1 VRAAYESLGKPTD
14 LVVIGVR
21 VLVRSASAYAGLR
34 LPSAVGVP
42 LRTTDDRI
50 NAIFRNL
57 PRRAGC
63 WGQDFRADAFA
74 ERLSDRLKAVVES
87 SLHIDADRSSLTAR
101 HQAIVAAA
109 CAWRSSG
116 QRGSPTLANKSCAP
130 YEVID
135 SVHRLLGGRQAEEV
149 LTAQDTIAV
158 AALGLAYGGLASM
171 TRCYWCFRWAYPGQ
185 SRCTFHSLAGE
196 VPGSAKEKQRRYKEA
211 LVVSGKIGMS
221 GFSQS
226 PRYFRFS
233 ASDIHWGVART
244 TWGTT
249 LAREEAVRQR
259 LMDALGRSPRLC
271 AAAAKDKVDLLSI
284 DPIRI
289 VDELRNWLDP
299 AEFRPKVL
307 VQEVYAAERWYRC
320 ASEAL
325 PGRRG
330 TGRRKEDRIDA
341 ALELAGVPGATLPSV
356 AAALQIS
363 RSTISKWFVRYA
375 ERRDVRRLHRLL
387 APRGYRN
394 SIVKLA
400 SARAATEAAKGS
412 QTADL
417 RSRGGSWRLCR
428 MPAVTDRH
436 KPATAESA

>member
-1 VRAAYESLGKPTD
+1 MRAAYECLGRPTD
-14 LVVIGVR
+14 LVAIGVR

-34 LPSAVGVP
+34 LPSAVGAP

-63 WGQDFRADAFA
+63 WGQDFLADAFA
-74 ERLSDRLKAVVES
+74 ERLSGRLKAVVENS
-87 SLHIDADRSSLTAR
+87 VHTGEARPSLTAH

-109 CAWRSSG
+109 YAWRSG
-116 QRGSPTLANKSCAP
+116 QRGGPASPNKSCAP
-130 YEVID
+130 HEVID
-135 SVHRLLGGRQAEEV
+135 SVRRLLKGRQAEEA
-149 LTAQDTIAV
+149 LTVQDTIAV
-158 AALGLAYGGLASM
+158 AALGLAYGGLVSM
-171 TRCYWCFRWAYPGQ
+171 TRCYWCFRWAFPGQ

-211 LVVSGKIGMS
+211 VVVSRQIGMS

-226 PRYFRFS
+226 PRYYGFC
-233 ASDIHWGVART
+233 ANDIHWAVARSI
-244 TWGTT
+244 WGTT

-259 LMDALGRSPRLC
+259 LIDALARSPRLC
-271 AAAAKDKVDLLSI
+271 SAAAKDNVDLLSM
-284 DPIRI
+284 DPRQI

-330 TGRRKEDRIDA
+330 TGCRKEDRIDA
-341 ALELAGVPGATLPSV
+341 ALQLAGVPGATLPSV
-356 AAALQIS
+356 AAAMQIS
-363 RSTISKWFVRYA
+363 PSTISKWFVRYA

-387 APRGYRN
+387 VPRGYRN

-400 SARAATEAAKGS
+400 SVRAATEAAKGS
-412 QTADL
+412 QTAD
-417 RSRGGSWRLCR
+417 RWPCTGS
-428 MPAVTDRH
+428 
-436 KPATAESA
+436 

>member
-1 VRAAYESLGKPTD
+1 MRAAYESLGKPTD

-34 LPSAVGVP
+34 LPSAAGVP

-63 WGQDFRADAFA
+63 WGQDFRADTFA
-74 ERLSDRLKAVVES
+74 ERLSDRLKAVVGN
-87 SLHIDADRSSLTAR
+87 SLHIEDDRPSLTAR

-109 CAWRSSG
+109 YAWRSSR
-116 QRGSPTLANKSCAP
+116 QRGSPTLADKSCAP
-130 YEVID
+130 HEVID

-149 LTAQDTIAV
+149 LTVQDTIAV
-158 AALGLAYGGLASM
+158 AALSLAYGGLVSM
-171 TRCYWCFRWAYPGQ
+171 KRCDWCFRWAFPGQ
-185 SRCTFHSLAGE
+185 SSCTFHSLAGE

-211 LVVSGKIGMS
+211 VVVSRQIGMN

-226 PRYFRFS
+226 PRYYGFC
-233 ASDIHWGVART
+233 ANDIHWAVARSI
-244 TWGTT
+244 WGTT

-259 LMDALGRSPRLC
+259 LMDALARSPRLC
-271 AAAAKDKVDLLSI
+271 AAAAKDNVDLLSM
-284 DPIRI
+284 DSRQI

-299 AEFRPKVL
+299 AEIRPTVL

-356 AAALQIS
+356 AAAMQIS

-400 SARAATEAAKGS
+400 SVRAATEAAKGS
-412 QTADL
+412 PTAD
-417 RSRGGSWRLCR
+417 RRPRTGS
-428 MPAVTDRH
+428 
-436 KPATAESA
+436 